1 MSLPFSHE
9 LHVEYKY
16 IIILNSGTAPAVP
29 SILAPMTTLD
39 GSGWSG
45 TKLEYRV
52 VSYQYSNFWLELL
65 AGNNNA
71 IS

>member
-1 MSLPFSHE
+1 MHYYPE
-9 LHVEYKY
+9 LWCGSIRTIHTGSYDY
-16 IIILNSGTAPAVP
+16 INGSGWSGTK
-29 SILAPMTTLD
+29 TTLD
-39 GSGWSG
+39 GSGWCG

>member
-1 MSLPFSHE
+1 
-9 LHVEYKY
+9 LHIEYKY
-16 IIILNSGTAPAVP
+16 VIILNSGMAPAIP
-29 SILAPMTTLD
+29 SILAPID
-39 GSGWSG
+39 GSGWSA

-52 VSYQYSNFWLELL
+52 VSYQYSNFWLEFL